1 MAKHHVGR
9 SSEWHVLA
17 DDKGMCFANGLL
29 VYLSVNKRLSCT
41 GSRILVFEIDHR
53 RPNPRSTFWI
63 AQAALSEKASCLPS
77 HSVQRFPRPSL
88 FQTEAKCF
96 AISYLLDWLS
106 ACFYV

>member
-53 RPNPRSTFWI
+53 RPNPRSTFWDR
-63 AQAALSEKASCLPS
+63 LPK
-77 HSVQRFPRPSL
+77 RPSL
-88 FQTEAKCF
+88 KSNVFTQPQCPR
-96 AISYLLDWLS
+96 ISTAYPSHEW
-106 ACFYV
+106 